1 MPWWKPEQS
10 AETVGLNE
18 SNVLSD
24 AEEGLGKIVK
34 VTEQI
39 EWPQLGC
46 KSERRGTQKKGRK
59 TVVKFLSRTENNS
72 ISIKMKES
80 RSRIFMIRPAFCNLF
95 ELKLLTGKSAAR
107 QY

>member
-18 SNVLSD
+18 SNVLSAKKSD
-24 AEEGLGKIVK
+24 AQEGLGKIVK

-46 KSERRGTQKKGRK
+46 KSERRGTQKKAVKLSLNFSLALK
-59 TVVKFLSRTENNS
+59 T
-72 ISIKMKES
+72 
-80 RSRIFMIRPAFCNLF
+80 IR
-95 ELKLLTGKSAAR
+95 
-107 QY
+107 

>member
-18 SNVLSD
+18 SNVLSANKLRAD
-24 AEEGLGKIVK
+24 WGDWRGLGKIVK

-46 KSERRGTQKKGRK
+46 KSERRGTQKK
-59 TVVKFLSRTENNS
+59 
-72 ISIKMKES
+72 
-80 RSRIFMIRPAFCNLF
+80 RP
-95 ELKLLTGKSAAR
+95 
-107 QY
+107 

>member
-18 SNVLSD
+18 SNVLS
-24 AEEGLGKIVK
+24 ANKSEAREGLSGLGKIVK

-46 KSERRGTQKKGRK
+46 KSERRGTQKKAVKLSLNFSLALK
-59 TVVKFLSRTENNS
+59 T
-72 ISIKMKES
+72 
-80 RSRIFMIRPAFCNLF
+80 IR
-95 ELKLLTGKSAAR
+95 
-107 QY
+107 